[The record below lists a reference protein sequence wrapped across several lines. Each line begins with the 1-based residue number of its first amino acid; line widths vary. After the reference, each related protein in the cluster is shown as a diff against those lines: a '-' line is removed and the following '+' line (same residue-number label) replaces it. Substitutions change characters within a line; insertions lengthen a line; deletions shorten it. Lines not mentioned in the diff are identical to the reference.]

1 MMLDLKD
8 NLVLMGTQVQMV
20 TWVSL
25 VLRVREEQKDAKVQ
39 LVSPGSCQLVAI
51 Y

>member
-1 MMLDLKD
+1 MMLGLKD
-8 NLVLMGTQVQMV
+8 NLALLGTQVQMV

-25 VLRVREEQKDAKVQ
+25 VMRVREEQKDAKVQ
-39 LVSPGSCQLVAI
+39 LVSPSPRQPVAI